1 MCPEFDKR
9 YTSKRWATFNYNSSK
24 TSGLGM
30 TGAKSEEKKENKL
43 LFKLFCC
50 QICTQEGIH
59 FSYRKNT
66 ENCILANP
74 SRSAHMTGTCITFFC
89 LRDICYS
96 ARLTIYL
103 CFSAQ
108 NFSFC
113 GFVKDWILS
122 LK

>member
-1 MCPEFDKR
+1 MCQEFYKR

-30 TGAKSEEKKENKL
+30 TGAKSKEKRENKL

-50 QICTQEGIH
+50 KICTQEGIH

-74 SRSAHMTGTCITFFC
+74 SRSAHMTGTCITFF
-89 LRDICYS
+89 
-96 ARLTIYL
+96 
-103 CFSAQ
+103 
-108 NFSFC
+108 
-113 GFVKDWILS
+113 LS
-122 LK
+122 T

>member
-50 QICTQEGIH
+50 QICTQEGID

-74 SRSAHMTGTCITFFC
+74 SRSAHMTGTCITFF
-89 LRDICYS
+89 
-96 ARLTIYL
+96 
-103 CFSAQ
+103 
-108 NFSFC
+108 
-113 GFVKDWILS
+113 LS
-122 LK
+122 T

>member
-30 TGAKSEEKKENKL
+30 TGAKSKEKKENKL

-74 SRSAHMTGTCITFFC
+74 SRSAHMTGTCITFFFVYVIFAIA
-89 LRDICYS
+89 LDSRY
-96 ARLTIYL
+96 IYVFQRKISL
-103 CFSAQ
+103 SVA
-108 NFSFC
+108 
-113 GFVKDWILS
+113 S
-122 LK
+122 LKTGYSV